1 MAFAAARIERQA
13 GGTFAASAGPGDLD
27 GRILGTAAQDC
38 LFESAEPRADDEPH
52 RFHLV
57 APDVDVGAFLQCKRK
72 SRDAMVDHRRANLEP
87 RLL

>member
-13 GGTFAASAGPGDLD
+13 GGTFAASAGPGALD
-27 GRILGTAAQDC
+27 GRILGTAAQDR
-38 LFESAEPRADDEPH
+38 LFECAEPRSDGEPF

-57 APDVDVGAFLQCKRK
+57 APNIDVGAFLKRKRK